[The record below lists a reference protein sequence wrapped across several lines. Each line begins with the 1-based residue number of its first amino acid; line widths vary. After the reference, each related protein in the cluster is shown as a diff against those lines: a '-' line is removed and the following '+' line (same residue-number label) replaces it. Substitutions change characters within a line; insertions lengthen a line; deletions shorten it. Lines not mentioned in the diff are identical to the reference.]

1 MPKKTEVED
10 VKSVSVDAS
19 KSNKKVTN
27 KVVAKK
33 DIVEDKPVVEEKPKK
48 GGKKVEEPVKV
59 EVVEQKSKRW

>member
-1 MPKKTEVED
+1 MIKDYIIMPKKTEVED

-33 DIVEDKPVVEEKPKK
+33 DIVEDKHVVKK
-48 GGKKVEEPVKV
+48 KLDKKIEI
-59 EVVEQKSKRW
+59 